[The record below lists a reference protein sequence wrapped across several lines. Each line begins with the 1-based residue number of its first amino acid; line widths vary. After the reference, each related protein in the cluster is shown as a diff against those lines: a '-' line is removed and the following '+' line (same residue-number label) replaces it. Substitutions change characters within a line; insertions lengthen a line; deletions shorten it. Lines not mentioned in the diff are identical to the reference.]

1 MVENNNN
8 FSFQAPELDIDL
20 ENLSSNTMD
29 VAFEAPDT
37 NQDEVDVPQ
46 FDAPILNDNQ
56 NFEMPDF
63 NINTEDSKSDDI
75 PENVSFAPPSNELD
89 DSMARIADAI
99 KDKMAQ
105 NQTQNNDVEEIE
117 IPTFDNSI
125 SQNTDDVF
133 DAPTFEINDN
143 IIDELNN
150 FNPEQDDSTR
160 DEMFKNAILLLQEKT
175 QNESI
180 SPSINNIKAD
190 LTK

>member
-8 FSFQAPELDIDL
+8 FSFKAPELDIDL

-37 NQDEVDVPQ
+37 NQDEVDLPQ

-56 NFEMPDF
+56 NFEMPNF
-63 NINTEDSKSDDI
+63 NINTEDSKSNDI

-89 DSMARIADAI
+89 DSMARVADAI

-125 SQNTDDVF
+125 SQNTDDGF
-133 DAPTFEINDN
+133 DTPNFEINDN

>member
-8 FSFQAPELDIDL
+8 FSFQAPELDMDL

-63 NINTEDSKSDDI
+63 NINTEDSKSNDI
-75 PENVSFAPPSNELD
+75 SENVSFAPPSNELD

-125 SQNTDDVF
+125 SQNTDDGF
-133 DAPTFEINDN
+133 DAPNFEINDN